1 MKLEKIDPQISNL
14 IKKEINRQRDSLIL
28 IPSENYASPAVLSA
42 MGTVLSN
49 KYSEGY
55 PEKRYYSGNEFID
68 RIENLAIERVKKLF
82 KAEHA
87 NVQSHSGSQANAAV
101 YLALLKPGDKVL
113 GFDLSAGGHLTHG
126 SPVNFSGQVY
136 NFSNY
141 SVNPET
147 ERIDFKMVREKAL
160 QFRPKLI
167 ITSTTS
173 YSRILDFKEFR
184 KISDEVNAY
193 LMADIAHIAGLVAT
207 GFHPH
212 PFPYCDVVTTTTHKT
227 LRGPRGGLILS
238 KIKDR
243 LNPDEKLTLA
253 KKIDRAVFPGT
264 QGGPFDHII
273 AAKAVCFLEALK
285 PDFKKYQKQ
294 IILNAKAMADEF
306 KRLGIRVVSNGTDN
320 HLMVIDISPFGVD
333 SKQVQDELD
342 KVDICVNRNVIP
354 FDKRPFFNPSGIR
367 LGSPAITSR
376 GIKEKE
382 SKKIVQLIVQLIKN
396 LGDQEVKKQTKEEVK
411 KIVKKFPI
419 YENLPKN
426 EHC

>member
-1 MKLEKIDPQISNL
+1 MKLEKIDSQISNL
-14 IKKEINRQRDSLIL
+14 IKKEVNRQRNSLIL

-55 PEKRYYSGNEFID
+55 PEKRYYSGNEFVD

-87 NVQSHSGSQANAAV
+87 NVQPHSGSQANAAV
-101 YLALLKPGDKVL
+101 YLALLKPGDRVL

-126 SPVNFSGQVY
+126 SPVNFSGQIY

-184 KISDEVNAY
+184 KISDEVGAY
-193 LMADIAHIAGLVAT
+193 LMADIAHIAGLVAV

-306 KRLGIRVVSNGTDN
+306 KRLGIRVISNGTDN
-320 HLMVIDISPFGVD
+320 HLMVIDISPFEVD

-382 SKKIVQLIVQLIKN
+382 ARKIVQLIVQLIKN
-396 LGDQEVKKQTKEEVK
+396 LDNQEVKNQIKKEVK

-419 YENLPKN
+419 YETLS
-426 EHC
+426 